1 MASLMETIID
11 VLTKEEEE
19 YRTLIEL
26 SKKKTPIIIKGDIDA
41 LNRITEDEQNIV
53 SKVQRYEKLRIQTMK
68 DIAEV
73 TNHAGEELNLPDLI
87 EMMATR
93 KEEQTKLKDIHSK
106 LKTTLSEM
114 KRVNDHNGELLKNSL
129 EMVEFE
135 INLLQASK
143 RAPET
148 ADYNR
153 GAYNTGTVMG
163 SGTKMFDSRS

>member
-93 KEEQTKLKDIHSK
+93 KEEQTK
-106 LKTTLSEM
+106 
-114 KRVNDHNGELLKNSL
+114 
-129 EMVEFE
+129 
-135 INLLQASK
+135 
-143 RAPET
+143 
-148 ADYNR
+148 
-153 GAYNTGTVMG
+153 
-163 SGTKMFDSRS
+163 

>member
-1 MASLMETIID
+1 
-11 VLTKEEEE
+11 
-19 YRTLIEL
+19 
-26 SKKKTPIIIKGDIDA
+26 
-41 LNRITEDEQNIV
+41 
-53 SKVQRYEKLRIQTMK
+53 
-68 DIAEV
+68 
-73 TNHAGEELNLPDLI
+73 
-87 EMMATR
+87 
-93 KEEQTKLKDIHSK
+93 
-106 LKTTLSEM
+106 M